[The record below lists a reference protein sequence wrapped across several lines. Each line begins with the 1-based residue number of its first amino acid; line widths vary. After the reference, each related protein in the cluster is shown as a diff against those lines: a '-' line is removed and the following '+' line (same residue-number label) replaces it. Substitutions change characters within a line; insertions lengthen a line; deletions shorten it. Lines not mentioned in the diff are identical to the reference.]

1 MTKILVTYDMFREGF
16 TELESKYEVTFPE
29 GRDFTYEEV
38 LEMIPEYDVL
48 CSMFDFPVNKEL
60 IDHAPKLKM
69 VANYAVGYNNIDV
82 AYCLEKGITVAN
94 TPDPVT
100 APTANLALGLML
112 DVARRITE
120 CDRKLRREGLDMKVG
135 VLENLGIN
143 VTGKTLGII
152 GMGRIGKALAKR
164 ANACGMEVL
173 YHNRRQLYVEE
184 ETKLNVTYVS
194 KEELLSQSD
203 FVSLNAPY
211 TPETY
216 HIIGEAEL
224 KQMKPTAVLINT
236 GRGPLVDEKALV
248 RALKDGTIH
257 GAGLD
262 VFEFGD
268 YPSPEL
274 LEMEN
279 VVLTPHIGTQTLE
292 TRIIMARTVCNNVIG
307 FLEGDRFLGVVVPQ
321 TRNIAKANKA
331 MPLDELQRLL
341 DSPWHEARLCA
352 LLVLVYRFQD
362 KKTTADEREK
372 MYRFYLKN
380 TRRCN
385 NWDLV
390 DLSCRDIVG
399 EYLVN
404 RDRSVLY
411 ELAASDNLW
420 EQRIS
425 IVCTWA
431 FIRRSDFTDTLALAE
446 RLMTHKHD
454 LMHKAVGWML
464 REVGKRDRDTLT
476 DFLERYATQLPRT
489 ALRYAIEHYPEDRRQ
504 YFLKLK

>member
-1 MTKILVTYDMFREGF
+1 MTKILVTYDMFREVF
-16 TELESKYEVTFPE
+16 TELESKYDVTFPE

-38 LEMIPEYDVL
+38 FDMIPEYDVL

-60 IDHAPKLKM
+60 VDHAPNLRL

-82 AYCLEKGITVAN
+82 AYCIEKGITVAN

-100 APTANLALGLML
+100 APTANIALGLML

-120 CDRKLRREGLDMKVG
+120 CDRKLRREGRNMKVG

-173 YHNRRQLYVEE
+173 YHNRHQLYIEE
-184 ETKLNVTYVS
+184 ETRLNVTYVS

-236 GRGPLVDEKALV
+236 ARGPLVDEKALV
-248 RALKDGTIH
+248 EALKNGTIH

-268 YPSPEL
+268 YPFPEL

-307 FLEGDRFLGVVVPQ
+307 FLEGDRPV
-321 TRNIAKANKA
+321 
-331 MPLDELQRLL
+331 
-341 DSPWHEARLCA
+341 AR
-352 LLVLVYRFQD
+352 VL
-362 KKTTADEREK
+362 
-372 MYRFYLKN
+372 
-380 TRRCN
+380 
-385 NWDLV
+385 
-390 DLSCRDIVG
+390 
-399 EYLVN
+399 
-404 RDRSVLY
+404 
-411 ELAASDNLW
+411 
-420 EQRIS
+420 
-425 IVCTWA
+425 
-431 FIRRSDFTDTLALAE
+431 
-446 RLMTHKHD
+446 H
-454 LMHKAVGWML
+454 
-464 REVGKRDRDTLT
+464 
-476 DFLERYATQLPRT
+476 P
-489 ALRYAIEHYPEDRRQ
+489 
-504 YFLKLK
+504 